1 MAVDWLFSYL
11 KIERFYKSV
20 KIDRGG
26 VKTVTCKVSKI
37 LKICAYVFLIGSIVQ
52 QGYSIA
58 ANTSYLNTGELMG
71 VQSMLMML
79 WSCFISLLLSF
90 VIYGFAEIVEYY
102 ELMKTK
108 ETDVLT
114 NQNNDVK

>member
-1 MAVDWLFSYL
+1 
-11 KIERFYKSV
+11 
-20 KIDRGG
+20 
-26 VKTVTCKVSKI
+26 
-37 LKICAYVFLIGSIVQ
+37 
-52 QGYSIA
+52 
-58 ANTSYLNTGELMG
+58 MG

>member
-1 MAVDWLFSYL
+1 
-11 KIERFYKSV
+11 
-20 KIDRGG
+20 
-26 VKTVTCKVSKI
+26 
-37 LKICAYVFLIGSIVQ
+37 
-52 QGYSIA
+52 
-58 ANTSYLNTGELMG
+58 
-71 VQSMLMML
+71 MLMML

-102 ELMKTK
+102 EFMKTK